1 MTRSSC
7 AGLYALCTH
16 AVRGAA
22 YRRLDHR
29 YRAAR
34 RGGTLASA
42 RQQPAQRTRRAEVGA
57 ITALFERAEVLR
69 RKQADRPAVVAALLK
84 AQVAHFACHGA
95 TDWDD
100 PQQSGLILAN
110 DERLT
115 VEALLRLQL
124 TEARLAVLSACETG
138 LIGRQ
143 LPDEVVGLPTAFLNV
158 GFAGVLASLW
168 SVADWSTA
176 QLMAQFYL
184 LWRGHGMAPSLALC
198 AAQRWFRDT
207 DDHEKAAAARRHLA
221 TVERQAR
228 PEPVVV
234 PLWDARR
241 RAKGLSRPDPQHP
254 FWWAAFYLTGV

>member
-100 PQQSGLILAN
+100 PQQSGLILAD

-138 LIGRQ
+138 LDGRQ

-176 QLMAQFYL
+176 QLMAQLIYSGEAMG
-184 LWRGHGMAPSLALC
+184 WRRPWPFGSAALVPRHRRPRKGRCGSSPSRHGRAAGEAGASSRAPAGC
-198 AAQRWFRDT
+198 AA
-207 DDHEKAAAARRHLA
+207 
-221 TVERQAR
+221 
-228 PEPVVV
+228 P
-234 PLWDARR
+234 
-241 RAKGLSRPDPQHP
+241 G
-254 FWWAAFYLTGV
+254 